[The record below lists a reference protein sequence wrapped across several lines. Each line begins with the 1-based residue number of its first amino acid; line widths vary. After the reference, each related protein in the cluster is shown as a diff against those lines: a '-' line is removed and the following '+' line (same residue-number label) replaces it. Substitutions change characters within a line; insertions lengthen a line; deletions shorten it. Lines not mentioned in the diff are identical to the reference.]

1 MVQTLIFV
9 ALGGALGSV
18 LRALVGM
25 AVSFPIGTLTVNVIG
40 SFLIGLAWGQ
50 GVEKHAVFFP
60 LLMLGVLGGFTTFST
75 FSLDVLRLAQGGAYV
90 PVVLYVCAS
99 VFLSLAACV
108 VGVWLMG
115 RV

>member
-18 LRALVGM
+18 LRVLVGM
-25 AVSFPIGTLTVNVIG
+25 AVSFPMGTLTVNVIG
-40 SFLIGLAWGQ
+40 SFLIGLAWAQ
-50 GVEKHAVFFP
+50 DVEKHAVLFP
-60 LLMLGVLGGFTTFST
+60 LLMRGLLGGFTTFST
-75 FSLDVLRLAQGGAYV
+75 FSLDVLRLAQGGAYGQ
-90 PVVLYVCAS
+90 VVLYVCAS

-108 VGVWLMG
+108 AGVWLMG